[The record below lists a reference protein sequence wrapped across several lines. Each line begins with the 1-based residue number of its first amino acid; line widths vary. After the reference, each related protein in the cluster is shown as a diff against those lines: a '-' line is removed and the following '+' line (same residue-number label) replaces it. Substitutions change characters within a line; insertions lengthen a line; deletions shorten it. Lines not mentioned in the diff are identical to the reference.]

1 MELSNLRFVEGRA
14 GEAEDYL
21 RRARELLPS
30 EPATLHEAAEALRR
44 EGRLEE
50 AMAWYREALRVGP
63 EFAAAHVGISA
74 ALIDGGRH
82 EEASESLAHAFS
94 LDMDSATAAT
104 AHYLEGLALLGQ
116 ERPTEAARQF
126 ERVVEQDPHHF
137 QALDRLA
144 HWLFGEREYE
154 EALDLYRSQAALE
167 PDNPT
172 VHANI
177 GVTLHFLGRTE
188 EALASMQRVL
198 ALDPDNESAR
208 SLVEELRAPPTQT
221 VR

>member
-1 MELSNLRFVEGRA
+1 
-14 GEAEDYL
+14 
-21 RRARELLPS
+21 
-30 EPATLHEAAEALRR
+30 
-44 EGRLEE
+44 
-50 AMAWYREALRVGP
+50 MAWYREALRAGP
-63 EFAAAHVGISA
+63 EFAAAHVGIGA

-104 AHYLEGLALLGQ
+104 AHYLAGLALLGQ

-126 ERVVEQDPHHF
+126 ERVVEQDPNHF

-144 HWLFGEREYE
+144 HWRFGEREYE

-177 GVTLHFLGRTE
+177 GVTLYFLGRTE

-198 ALDPDNESAR
+198 GLDPDNESAR
-208 SLVEELRAPPTQT
+208 SLVEELRAPATQT